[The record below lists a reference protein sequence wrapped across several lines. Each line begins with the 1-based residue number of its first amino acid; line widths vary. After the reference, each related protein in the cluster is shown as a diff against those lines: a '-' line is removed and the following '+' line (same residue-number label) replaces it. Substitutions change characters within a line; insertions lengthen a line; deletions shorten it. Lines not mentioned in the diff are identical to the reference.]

1 MNETDSRESNS
12 RNDLNENSSQDSQVQ
27 MIFSVDS
34 PHQIQYPPQTWYQKN
49 ADVVFPLVIIGIGL
63 FQYVLRKW
71 ILPVDKDLIFDLED
85 QSPGYGIVLHP
96 GFGAFI
102 MIAGVTMLM
111 LFNLD
116 QIF

>member
-1 MNETDSRESNS
+1 MNETDPHDSNS
-12 RNDLNENSSQDSQVQ
+12 RNELNGNSNQDSQVQ
-27 MIFSVDS
+27 MIFSIDS

-96 GFGAFI
+96 GFGVFI
-102 MIAGVTMLM
+102 MIAGVTMLV

-116 QIF
+116 HIF